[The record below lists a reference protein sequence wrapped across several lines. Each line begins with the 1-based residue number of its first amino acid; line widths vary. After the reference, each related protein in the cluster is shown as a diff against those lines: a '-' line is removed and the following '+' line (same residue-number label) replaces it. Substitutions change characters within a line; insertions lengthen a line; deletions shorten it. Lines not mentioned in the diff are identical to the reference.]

1 MSPAIRYPG
10 CRFARRRNIICEE
23 EEHQHNDACYDQEGK
38 LVCEKKEHQHT
49 DKCFKEEKE
58 LTCEIPESE
67 GHTHTEKCYR
77 KTLTCGKEVHIHSA
91 ACYEDPE
98 ADDDGDVFDTSESFE
113 DFSEDRAGSLEADG
127 EETAAFDTEGYD
139 SDSESDWDDSG
150 DFQADDDTDQ
160 DMEITEDDVSDSD
173 NEEFGDNDELMTEE
187 VDDGDNVFSDSD
199 EENTYDENGEE
210 AGDELVEAFGEEA
223 GEEIG
228 EEADEGTGEE
238 VGEEVDEETGDEF
251 IEEAGEEIGE
261 EADEETGEEFVEE
274 AGEEFEEEVDEET
287 GEEFV
292 EEAGEEIAEET
303 DEGTGEEVSEET
315 GEETVEEAGEET
327 GDAVGAEAGEEI
339 NEGLA
344 EETGAENI
352 DDESLEEAEGTKEGT
367 EPAEGQAQ
375 TAEGEA
381 ASASTDA
388 EAYAADEKSYVP
400 DLEQVKFDTVLNK
413 ETGIYYYHVSDEE
426 NIEDS
431 SAVTGW
437 SKVEEDTE
445 LGRRDLLRVYLAYTI
460 PAGSLNETNPT
471 ARYRLP
477 DNIRLSQEQI
487 EAINKSE
494 NGITAAYDDSEEDYG
509 KYLGAEAVEGSRKPD
524 EQLLDDGQEFISAT
538 VKAENIYDEEGND
551 GEEGA
556 YLGQDL
562 IFTFVPYTIEK
573 NRNIY
578 DAEQNIVSTGEEL
591 TGWFVCDLNTDQVE
605 WGEETVIS
613 ETEPDQEPVEDKQE
627 VQETLQDDSED
638 SRQAQED
645 LRDNSEDNQEI
656 REDILDKT
664 GDDTGDDPDRS
675 RTGSA
680 TLERTAE
687 IIFVSENTEEG
698 IEEISSRLRLVEHT
712 ESEETIE
719 EDTDSDQEKEAEENP
734 SSAGAEEENMEDTSG
749 AEKDADEDTAGR
761 EDKTEDDTA
770 DAGKDAAEDDA
781 AGKEKDAAEPAAEKA
796 DTAAETSKETGDQ
809 TEKET
814 QEFKSG
820 TLTADGDGYRITV
833 EYTAEAQIPDD
844 AELSVREIN
853 AETDQET
860 YEQCLAQAK
869 AHMEHAG
876 EEKTDVDTNM
886 SRFFDIEI
894 LARDD
899 GQAEDRGT
907 ADLTKTG
914 PGEEDTGEGVT
925 MRKIEPA
932 APKRLPIRSSSPN
945 PPSCILPRK
954 VWSRSTPPQQSKKLR
969 KTRAARR
976 MIPRA
981 SSQKLERNPEKKQG
995 KSPERNPESN

>member
-1 MSPAIRYPG
+1 MKKLLEKIRRILRNRRTRQLLTRAVSITAAVVVFITTYALVLPAITMETTAFCGTEEHEHTDDCYTEELICGLDESPG
-10 CRFARRRNIICEE
+10 HQHDESCYTVSRVQICEE

-77 KTLTCGKEVHIHSA
+77 KALTCGKEVHIHSA

-381 ASASTDA
+381 DSASTDA

-524 EQLLDDGQEFISAT
+524 EQLQDDGKEFISAT

-578 DAEQNIVSTGEEL
+578 DAEQNIVSAGEEL

-613 ETEPDQEPVEDKQE
+613 ETEPDQEAV
-627 VQETLQDDSED
+627 
-638 SRQAQED
+638 
-645 LRDNSEDNQEI
+645 
-656 REDILDKT
+656 
-664 GDDTGDDPDRS
+664 
-675 RTGSA
+675 
-680 TLERTAE
+680 
-687 IIFVSENTEEG
+687 
-698 IEEISSRLRLVEHT
+698 
-712 ESEETIE
+712 
-719 EDTDSDQEKEAEENP
+719 
-734 SSAGAEEENMEDTSG
+734 
-749 AEKDADEDTAGR
+749 
-761 EDKTEDDTA
+761 
-770 DAGKDAAEDDA
+770 
-781 AGKEKDAAEPAAEKA
+781 
-796 DTAAETSKETGDQ
+796 
-809 TEKET
+809 
-814 QEFKSG
+814 
-820 TLTADGDGYRITV
+820 
-833 EYTAEAQIPDD
+833 
-844 AELSVREIN
+844 
-853 AETDQET
+853 
-860 YEQCLAQAK
+860 
-869 AHMEHAG
+869 
-876 EEKTDVDTNM
+876 
-886 SRFFDIEI
+886 
-894 LARDD
+894 
-899 GQAEDRGT
+899 
-907 ADLTKTG
+907 
-914 PGEEDTGEGVT
+914 
-925 MRKIEPA
+925 
-932 APKRLPIRSSSPN
+932 
-945 PPSCILPRK
+945 
-954 VWSRSTPPQQSKKLR
+954 
-969 KTRAARR
+969 
-976 MIPRA
+976 
-981 SSQKLERNPEKKQG
+981 
-995 KSPERNPESN
+995 